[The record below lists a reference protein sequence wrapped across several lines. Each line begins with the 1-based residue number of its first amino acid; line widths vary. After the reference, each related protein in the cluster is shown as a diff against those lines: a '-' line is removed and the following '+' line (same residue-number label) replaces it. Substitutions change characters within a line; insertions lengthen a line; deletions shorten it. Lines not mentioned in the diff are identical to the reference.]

1 MAAANTKKLPFPQEE
16 EFFTVRLDVEQAE
29 KGTAKKGNPG
39 QDPQSRSTELQEFLD
54 FDPSKTAGEEGRCSM
69 RGNENAVVLTNEHGH
84 SHIMG
89 INTELLTNADSQRQQ
104 TKEVGVRTEH
114 HADRHSKDTE
124 DILQVT
130 AQCRRNENDEHF
142 GHFLHHTGLGQ
153 NAQEDTRKQEG
164 SSAWSV
170 PWQRAF

>member
-89 INTELLTNADSQRQQ
+89 INTELPAAADQRS
-104 TKEVGVRTEH
+104 RSPYR
-114 HADRHSKDTE
+114 AS
-124 DILQVT
+124 
-130 AQCRRNENDEHF
+130 CR
-142 GHFLHHTGLGQ
+142 
-153 NAQEDTRKQEG
+153 
-164 SSAWSV
+164 
-170 PWQRAF
+170 